1 MSQKHANDTAGA
13 ETPVDWI
20 VVGANVLGLAIV
32 IMAAFHAQAGGL
44 FQQVASQ
51 AASGAVF

>member
-1 MSQKHANDTAGA
+1 MSKNHAKDIAGV

-20 VVGANVLGLAIV
+20 VVGANVLGLVIV
-32 IMAAFHAQAGGL
+32 IFAAFNAKAGGL

-51 AASGAVF
+51 AATGTVF

>member
-1 MSQKHANDTAGA
+1 MSQKHAKDTAGA
-13 ETPVDWI
+13 EKPVDWI
-20 VVGANVLGLAIV
+20 VVGANLFGLVIV

-51 AASGAVF
+51 AATGAVF